1 MRILLTGATGLLG
14 SHLARVLVTR
24 GDTVTAIVRPTSRTE
39 SLRQLG
45 VQCLPIPL
53 DQIDSL
59 TAAMRNTDAVVHAAA
74 RVHTTGL
81 WSDYYHVTVTGTCNV
96 LAAAAASK
104 IRHFIHISSVGVYG
118 WPRPDGWPFVET
130 DEYGQLHRWNYYSRA
145 KLLAEQLVHQSSVP
159 FTILRP
165 TLVYGPGDAVTLG
178 RIVAALQSR
187 RLKFIGDG
195 TNRLSLIFVT
205 DVANAIAA
213 TVHQP
218 KVTGEIFNVAADEL
232 CLTQQEFIH
241 QLCHLTGAAVPNSRI
256 SYATADRLAF
266 FSECIAHATAF
277 QVCPPLTRLAV
288 LLLGGRRGYNS
299 DKLRHTLNW
308 QPTVAMTDGLR
319 AYESSRNSETNH

>member
-24 GDTVTAIVRPTSRTE
+24 GDTVTAIVRPTSQTE

-53 DQIDSL
+53 DQIDKL
-59 TAAMRNTDAVVHAAA
+59 TVAMRKMDAVIHAAA
-74 RVHTTGL
+74 RVHTTGP
-81 WSDYYHVTVTGTCNV
+81 WSDYYRVTVTGTRNV
-96 LAAAAASK
+96 LAAATASE
-104 IRHFIHISSVGVYG
+104 IRHFVHISSVGVYG

-130 DEYGQLHRWNYYSRA
+130 DEYGQLHRWNYYSHA